1 MNAFAHA
8 KRIVIKVGTSSLTY
22 DTGLINMRKI
32 EALCEILSDVRNSGR
47 EVILVSS
54 GAIAVGFAKLS
65 LQTYPKD
72 IALRQACAA
81 VGQCELMYFYDKIFK
96 EYNQKTA
103 QILLTSE
110 DMHDEARRV
119 NIQNTFETL
128 MQMKAIPIVN
138 ENDTVSTEEIGFGDN
153 DRLSAYVALL
163 SGADG
168 LVILSD
174 IDGLFDKNP
183 HTNHDAKLIPLVTDI
198 NSEIEKMADGAGS
211 ERAKGGMATK
221 IAAAKIATGAGCAMC
236 IMNSRDIS
244 ALYSLLEGKNVG
256 TVFAPAKKERV

>member
-1 MNAFAHA
+1 MNDFARA

-32 EALCEILSDVRNSGR
+32 EALCKILSDIRNSGR
-47 EVILVSS
+47 ELILVSS
-54 GAIAVGFAKLS
+54 GAIAVGFSKLS
-65 LQTYPKD
+65 LPNYPKD
-72 IALRQACAA
+72 IAMRQACAA

-96 EYNQKTA
+96 EYGQRTA
-103 QILLTSE
+103 QVLLTSE
-110 DMHDEARRV
+110 DMHENGRRT

-128 MQMKAIPIVN
+128 MRMNVIPIVN

-163 SGADG
+163 SGAKG
-168 LVILSD
+168 LVIMSD

-183 HTNHDAKLIPLVTDI
+183 QKYPDAKLIPLVSDI
-198 NSEIEKMADGAGS
+198 NEDIEKMAGGVGS
-211 ERAKGGMATK
+211 AHGTGGMATK

-236 IMNSRDIS
+236 IMNSRNVS
-244 ALYSLLEGKNVG
+244 GLYDLLEGKDVG
-256 TVFAPAKKERV
+256 TIFAPAKERI